1 MEDTYIIFFIAYYT
15 YVGMAI
21 IASLMAYFW
30 IPKMI
35 RLVFN
40 TEEETEEE

>member
-1 MEDTYIIFFIAYYT
+1 MEELHTIIFVTYYI

-35 RLVFN
+35 KLVFN
-40 TEEETEEE
+40 AEEETEEG

>member
-1 MEDTYIIFFIAYYT
+1 MEDTYVIFFMAYYL

-21 IASLMAYFW
+21 IVSLMAYFW
-30 IPKMI
+30 IPKAI
-35 RLVFN
+35 KLVFN